1 MPHGAWSVGQPL
13 LRHDPPKYGQW
24 NGEFFPA
31 EFVTGVLGDAV
42 TDVEWHGAQ
51 LQRDSRSVPWLM
63 TIAGAQEPP
72 GDMLLLHECT
82 LEVPPLYQA
91 ACAQ

>member
-1 MPHGAWSVGQPL
+1 M
-13 LRHDPPKYGQW
+13 
-24 NGEFFPA
+24 
-31 EFVTGVLGDAV
+31 DAV

-51 LQRDSRSVPWLM
+51 LQRGSRSLPWIL
-63 TIAGAQEPP
+63 TIAGTQEPA
-72 GDMLLLHECT
+72 GDMLLLDEST